1 MEPETSNEL
10 TVVIQ
15 QSGVEQSTA
24 LTLQTSFMPFF
35 QQAKEWDEKAKSL
48 VVTDV
53 SQVREMKMARE
64 ARLALRDIRIN
75 ADKTRKSL
83 KEDSLRYGK
92 AVQGVYNVIDYLI
105 APIEKHLEDQ
115 EKFAERL
122 EAKRKAD
129 LKEQRDTELLPYLA
143 FVPYQIDLGELGEEA
158 WATVLNGAKLQYQ
171 AKIQQDIQ
179 AETDRIAREKA
190 DAEER
195 ERIKAENER
204 LKAEAIEREKAAE
217 AARIKADADRLALE
231 EQNRKAEADRQ
242 RLAEIE
248 RKKQAEELAK
258 LEAARLA
265 AAKILE
271 QERAASAKLS
281 AELKA
286 KQDAEEAERVRLA
299 KVESDRIAAEKKAAK
314 APEKDQLRAWMNSIV
329 LPLTPMVKSDEAQV
343 ITLNIT
349 EKFSSFKKWALTQIE
364 TL

>member
-1 MEPETSNEL
+1 MEESTSNEL

-24 LTLQTSFMPFF
+24 LTLQNSFMPFF

-75 ADKTRKSL
+75 ADKIRKSL

-105 APIEKHLEDQ
+105 APIEKHMEDQ

-122 EAKRKAD
+122 DAQRKAD
-129 LKEQRDTELLPYLA
+129 LKKQRDTELLPYLA
-143 FVPYQIDLGELGEEA
+143 FVPYQIDLGELTEEA

-171 AKIQQDIQ
+171 AKIQADIQ
-179 AETDRIAREKA
+179 AEADRIEKER
-190 DAEER
+190 AESE
-195 ERIKAENER
+195 
-204 LKAEAIEREKAAE
+204 
-217 AARIKADADRLALE
+217 RLALE
-231 EQNRKAEADRQ
+231 EKNRKAEVERQ

-248 RKKQAEELAK
+248 RKKQADELAK
-258 LEAARLA
+258 SEAARKTAEQA
-265 AAKILE
+265 AAKMLE
-271 QERAASAKLS
+271 QERAASAKLA

-286 KQDAEEAERVRLA
+286 KKDAEEAEHSRLA
-299 KVESDRIAAEKKAAK
+299 KVESERIAAEKKAAK
-314 APEKDQLRAWMNSIV
+314 APEKDQLRAWLNSIKFQ
-329 LPLTPMVKSDEAQV
+329 PMPVTKSGESQV
-343 ITLNIT
+343 VALNIT
-349 EKFSSFKKWALTQIE
+349 EKFSAFKKWAITQIE